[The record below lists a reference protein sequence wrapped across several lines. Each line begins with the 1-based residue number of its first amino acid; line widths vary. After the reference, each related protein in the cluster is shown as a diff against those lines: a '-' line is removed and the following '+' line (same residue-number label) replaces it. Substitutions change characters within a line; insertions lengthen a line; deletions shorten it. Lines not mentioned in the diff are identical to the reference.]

1 MKWST
6 PLPTASIGIRLTA
19 LQFTPSAE
27 LLKTMSLAEHFGSNP
42 QSSQA
47 TYTLPAASI
56 SALGSGLVRSPPEFG
71 WNRIFEISNS
81 FDQVAPPSV
90 ERNAPIVPLRLS
102 NGTITVPSGCTT
114 GWPPS
119 PWGFPAGATGVLQ
132 VLPPSEDVLMYS
144 RSPWPKLSNS
154 V

>member
-1 MKWST
+1 MYSC
-6 PLPTASIGIRLTA
+6 GV
-19 LQFTPSAE
+19 
-27 LLKTMSLAEHFGSNP
+27 
-42 QSSQA
+42 
-47 TYTLPAASI
+47 PA
-56 SALGSGLVRSPPEFG
+56 FG
-71 WNRIFEISNS
+71 WKLIFETENS
-81 FDQVAPPSV
+81 CDHVAPPSV
-90 ERNAPIVPLRLS
+90 ERNAPILPLRLS

-119 PWGFPAGATGVLQ
+119 PFGFPAGDTGTCQ